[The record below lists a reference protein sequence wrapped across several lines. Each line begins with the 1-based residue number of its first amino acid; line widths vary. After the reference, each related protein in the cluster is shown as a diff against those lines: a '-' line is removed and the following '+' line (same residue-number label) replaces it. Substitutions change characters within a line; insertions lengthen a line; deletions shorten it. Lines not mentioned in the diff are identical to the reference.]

1 MNRQL
6 HGRSLRVISAHS
18 TAAQAAQVAQTPGSG
33 QVLDLILGP
42 LHLDLLG
49 LNVDLYGKTKRD
61 PVEVMIPAQPGGG
74 LLGDVLCSLAGGGGI
89 NTLSMLQSVLHS
101 IGLNVADTDLQNLL
115 SSLGIN
121 LANGLTGVDL
131 TRILQ
136 GLQPS
141 S

>member
-1 MNRQL
+1 V
-6 HGRSLRVISAHS
+6 LR
-18 TAAQAAQVAQTPGSG
+18 
-33 QVLDLILGP
+33 
-42 LHLDLLG
+42 
-49 LNVDLYGKTKRD
+49 
-61 PVEVMIPAQPGGG
+61 
-74 LLGDVLCSLAGGGGI
+74 SLAGGGGI